1 MIFVIFRNNLN
12 KIWDFYHG
20 TKVVAGLSDDYLVGE
35 REEECLFSET
45 LNLWECIVMVASS
58 EPFINHGAVY

>member
-1 MIFVIFRNNLN
+1 
-12 KIWDFYHG
+12 
-20 TKVVAGLSDDYLVGE
+20 VVAGLSDDYLVGE